1 MVLLKRGNKM
11 MRGGEWQDD
20 LYDVSSNILLF
31 ISYIF
36 FGFATILLI
45 NAGVNY
51 NKANIDETAVDA
63 GAPLIEQPIFEY
75 LKRDNF
81 MAVEDYLLAFD
92 IKKPLAIIFICI
104 VFFGLIALVIKKE
117 YKIILRVETLPYFLI
132 LIIFIAY
139 TATTSNKNL
148 SNSDNLFNY
157 VVLHNHIKKK
167 EDKQFFFKE
176 LKGVVLDM
184 LDKNNTYSDTI
195 KDNIAV
201 ILLSKLPSSFKDSK
215 EGNIDIKIIKAIL
228 YTKETNV
235 DEGIDNIEKIFTLR
249 TADYNDEKN
258 KVEYKNYIDDLF
270 NLIINDNEPNSNNL
284 YIKKY
289 IYGLI
294 KNKDNTDKNIL
305 KNKLIEIK
313 RSIQAYYIV
322 VFVFYCL
329 ILVAILIIL
338 MGGLPL
344 CMEYIKVYWWDAI
357 KLSFKVMVAFFLI
370 YIPIWLT
377 MFL

>member
-1 MVLLKRGNKM
+1 M
-11 MRGGEWQDD
+11 MRGGEKWDD
-20 LYDVSSNILLF
+20 LYDISSNILLF